1 MQLDIINFDGK
12 KVGSV
17 ELTDS
22 IFGVE
27 PRADILHRVV
37 TWQRAKQR
45 AGTHAVKSVSDV
57 AGSGKKAFKQ
67 KKTGNARQGE
77 RYNVHMR
84 GGGVV
89 HGPVV
94 RDHSIDLP
102 KKIRSL
108 GLKMALSSKAQDGSL
123 VIIDSEK
130 LAAAKTNTF
139 AKQLKKLDIASALF
153 VGAAEL
159 DENFKKSA
167 ANIANIDVLPTMG
180 LNVLDILKHEKLVLT
195 ADAVKAVEA
204 RLAYY
209 IRIEGKQNGRKN
221 S

>member
-45 AGTHAVKSVSDV
+45 AGTHAVKTVSDV

-77 RYNVHMR
+77 RYDVHMR

-130 LAAAKTNTF
+130 LAAAKTNAF

-153 VGAAEL
+153 VGATEL

-204 RLAYY
+204 RLA
-209 IRIEGKQNGRKN
+209 
-221 S
+221 

>member
-12 KVGSV
+12 VVGKAD
-17 ELTDS
+17 LADS
-22 IFGVE
+22 IFGLD

-45 AGTHAVKSVSDV
+45 AGTHAVKTVSDV
-57 AGSGKKAFKQ
+57 QGSGKKAFKQ

-108 GLKMALSSKAQDGSL
+108 GLKMALSSKIKDGSL
-123 VIIDSEK
+123 VVIDSEK
-130 LAAAKTNTF
+130 LAAAKTGAF
-139 AKQLKKLDIASALF
+139 AKQLKKLEIASALF
-153 VGAAEL
+153 VGAEQL

-180 LNVLDILKHEKLVLT
+180 LNVLDVLKHEKLVLT
-195 ADAVKAVEA
+195 ADAVKAIEA
-204 RLAYY
+204 RLA
-209 IRIEGKQNGRKN
+209 
-221 S
+221 

>member
-1 MQLDIINFDGK
+1 MQVNVINFDGK
-12 KVGSV
+12 AVGKID
-17 ELTDS
+17 LQDS
-22 IFGVE
+22 IFGLDA
-27 PRADILHRVV
+27 RADILHRVV
-37 TWQRAKQR
+37 TWQRAKSR
-45 AGTHAVKSVSDV
+45 AGTHAVKTVSDV

-102 KKIRSL
+102 KKIRAL
-108 GLKMALSSKAQDGSL
+108 GLKMALSSKLKEDSL
-123 VIIDSEK
+123 IVVDSEK
-130 LAAAKTNTF
+130 LSAAKTGAF
-139 AKQLKKLDIASALF
+139 AKQLKKLKVASALF
-153 VGAAEL
+153 VGGDTL

-167 ANIANIDVLPTMG
+167 ANIVNVDVLPTIG

-195 ADAVKAVEA
+195 ADAVKAIEA
-204 RLAYY
+204 RLAA
-209 IRIEGKQNGRKN
+209 
-221 S
+221 

>member
-1 MQLDIINFDGK
+1 MQVNVINFDGK
-12 KVGSV
+12 AVGKID
-17 ELTDS
+17 LQDS
-22 IFGVE
+22 IFGLDA
-27 PRADILHRVV
+27 RADILHRVV
-37 TWQRAKQR
+37 TWQRAKSR
-45 AGTHAVKSVSDV
+45 AGTHAVKTVSDV

-108 GLKMALSSKAQDGSL
+108 GLKMALSSKLKEDSL
-123 VIIDSEK
+123 IVIDSEK
-130 LAAAKTNTF
+130 VAAAKTGAF
-139 AKQLKKLDIASALF
+139 AKQLKKLNIASALF
-153 VGAAEL
+153 VGGDTL

-167 ANIANIDVLPTMG
+167 ANIVNVDVLPTVG

-195 ADAVKAVEA
+195 ADAVKAIEA
-204 RLAYY
+204 RLAA
-209 IRIEGKQNGRKN
+209 
-221 S
+221 

>member
-17 ELTDS
+17 ELADS
-22 IFGVE
+22 IFGIE

-37 TWQRAKQR
+37 TWQRAKSR
-45 AGTHAVKSVSDV
+45 AGTHAVKTVSDV
-57 AGSGKKAFKQ
+57 QGSGKKAFKQ

-94 RDHSIDLP
+94 RDHSIDPP
-102 KKIRSL
+102 KKVRSL
-108 GLKMALSSKAQDGSL
+108 GLKMALSSKAKDGSL

-130 LAAAKTNTF
+130 LESAKTNAF

-153 VGAAEL
+153 VGATEL

-167 ANIANIDVLPTMG
+167 ANIANIDVLPTIG
-180 LNVLDILKHEKLVLT
+180 LNVLDVLKHEKLVLT

-204 RLAYY
+204 RLA
-209 IRIEGKQNGRKN
+209 
-221 S
+221 

>member
-1 MQLDIINFDGK
+1 MQVDIINFDGK
-12 KVGSV
+12 AVGKV
-17 ELTDS
+17 ELADA
-22 IFGVE
+22 IFGVS

-37 TWQRAKQR
+37 TWQRAKSR
-45 AGTHAVKSVSDV
+45 AGTHAVKTVSDV

-67 KKTGNARQGE
+67 KKTGNAREGE
-77 RYNVHMR
+77 KYNVHMR

-102 KKIRSL
+102 KKVRAL
-108 GLKMALSSKAQDGSL
+108 GLKMALSSKVSDGSL
-123 VIIDSEK
+123 IVIDSEK
-130 LAAAKTNTF
+130 LSSAKTGAF

-153 VGAAEL
+153 VGATEL

-167 ANIANIDVLPTMG
+167 ANIPNIDALPTIG
-180 LNVLDILKHEKLVLT
+180 LNVLDILKHDKLVLT

-204 RLAYY
+204 RLA
-209 IRIEGKQNGRKN
+209 
-221 S
+221 

>member
-12 KVGSV
+12 SVGKVDLADSV
-17 ELTDS
+17 
-22 IFGVE
+22 FGVS

-37 TWQRAKQR
+37 TWQRANSR
-45 AGTHAVKSVSDV
+45 AGTHAVKTVSDV
-57 AGSGKKAFKQ
+57 AGSGRKAFKQ

-102 KKIRSL
+102 KKIRAL
-108 GLKMALSSKAQDGSL
+108 GLKMALSSKLQDGNL
-123 VIIDSEK
+123 VVIDSEK
-130 LAAAKTNTF
+130 VKAAKTNTL
-139 AKQLKKLDIASALF
+139 AKQLKKLGLDSVLF

-159 DENFKKSA
+159 DANFKKSV
-167 ANIANIDVLPTMG
+167 ANIVNVDALPTIG

-195 ADAVKAVEA
+195 ADAVKSVEA
-204 RLAYY
+204 RL
-209 IRIEGKQNGRKN
+209 G
-221 S
+221 

>member
-17 ELTDS
+17 ELADS
-22 IFGVE
+22 IFGLE

-45 AGTHAVKSVSDV
+45 AGTHAVKSVSEV

-130 LAAAKTNTF
+130 LAAAKTNAF

-153 VGAAEL
+153 VGAADL

-167 ANIANIDVLPTMG
+167 ANIANIDVLPTIG

-204 RLAYY
+204 RLA
-209 IRIEGKQNGRKN
+209 
-221 S
+221 

>member
-22 IFGVE
+22 IFGLE

-108 GLKMALSSKAQDGSL
+108 GLKMALSSKVKDGSL

-130 LAAAKTNTF
+130 LASAKTNAF

-153 VGAAEL
+153 VGATEL

-167 ANIANIDVLPTMG
+167 ANIANIDVLPTIG
-180 LNVLDILKHEKLVLT
+180 LNVLDVLKHEKLVLT

-204 RLAYY
+204 RLA
-209 IRIEGKQNGRKN
+209 
-221 S
+221 

>member
-17 ELTDS
+17 ELESS
-22 IFGVE
+22 IFGLE

-45 AGTHAVKSVSDV
+45 AGTHAVKSVSEV

-108 GLKMALSSKAQDGSL
+108 GLKMALSSKAKDGSL
-123 VIIDSEK
+123 IIIDSEK
-130 LAAAKTNTF
+130 LEAAKTNAF

-153 VGAAEL
+153 VGAADL

-167 ANIANIDVLPTMG
+167 ANLANIDVLPTIG

-204 RLAYY
+204 RLA
-209 IRIEGKQNGRKN
+209 
-221 S
+221 

>member
-17 ELTDS
+17 ELMES
-22 IFGVE
+22 IFGLE

-37 TWQRAKQR
+37 TWQRAKSR
-45 AGTHAVKSVSDV
+45 AGTHAVKTVSDV
-57 AGSGKKAFKQ
+57 QGSGKKAFKQ

-108 GLKMALSSKAQDGSL
+108 GLKMALSSKVKDGSL
-123 VIIDSEK
+123 VVIDSEK
-130 LAAAKTNTF
+130 LESAKTNAF
-139 AKQLKKLDIASALF
+139 AKQLKKLEIASALF

-167 ANIANIDVLPTMG
+167 ANIANVDVLPTMG
-180 LNVLDILKHEKLVLT
+180 LNVLDVLKHEKLVLT
-195 ADAVKAVEA
+195 ADAVKAIEA
-204 RLAYY
+204 RLA
-209 IRIEGKQNGRKN
+209 
-221 S
+221 

>member
-22 IFGVE
+22 IFGLE

-37 TWQRAKQR
+37 TWQRAKSR
-45 AGTHAVKSVSDV
+45 AGTHAVKTVSDV
-57 AGSGKKAFKQ
+57 QGSGKKAFKQ

-130 LAAAKTNTF
+130 LAAAKTNAF
-139 AKQLKKLDIASALF
+139 AKQLKKLEIASALF
-153 VGAAEL
+153 VGATEL

-167 ANIANIDVLPTMG
+167 ANIANIDVLPTIG

-195 ADAVKAVEA
+195 ADAVKAIEA
-204 RLAYY
+204 RLA
-209 IRIEGKQNGRKN
+209 
-221 S
+221 

>member
-22 IFGVE
+22 IFGLE

-45 AGTHAVKSVSDV
+45 AGTHAVKTVSDV

-130 LAAAKTNTF
+130 LAAAKTNAF
-139 AKQLKKLDIASALF
+139 AKQLKKLNIASALF
-153 VGAAEL
+153 VGATEL

-167 ANIANIDVLPTMG
+167 ANIANVDVLPTIG

-204 RLAYY
+204 RLA
-209 IRIEGKQNGRKN
+209 
-221 S
+221 

>member
-1 MQLDIINFDGK
+1 MQVDVINFDGK
-12 KVGSV
+12 SVGKVDLADQV
-17 ELTDS
+17 FA
-22 IFGVE
+22 IE

-37 TWQRAKQR
+37 TWQRAKSR
-45 AGTHAVKSVSDV
+45 AGTHAVKTVSDV

-89 HGPVV
+89 HGPVI

-108 GLKMALSSKAQDGSL
+108 GLKMALSSKVKDGNL
-123 VIIDSEK
+123 VVIDSEK
-130 LAAAKTNTF
+130 LSAAKTGAL
-139 AKQLKKLDIASALF
+139 AKQLKKLNLDSALF
-153 VGAAEL
+153 VGADAL
-159 DENFKKSA
+159 DANFQKSA
-167 ANIANIDVLPTMG
+167 ANIPNIDALPTIG
-180 LNVLDILKHEKLVLT
+180 LNVLDILNHDKLVLT

-204 RLAYY
+204 RLA
-209 IRIEGKQNGRKN
+209 
-221 S
+221 

>member
-17 ELTDS
+17 ELADS
-22 IFGVE
+22 IFGLE

-37 TWQRAKQR
+37 TWQRAKSR
-45 AGTHAVKSVSDV
+45 AGTHAVKTVSDV
-57 AGSGKKAFKQ
+57 QGSGKKAFKQ

-130 LAAAKTNTF
+130 LAAAKTNAF
-139 AKQLKKLDIASALF
+139 AKQLKKLEIASALF
-153 VGAAEL
+153 VGATEL
-159 DENFKKSA
+159 DENFVKSA
-167 ANIANIDVLPTMG
+167 ANIANVDVLPTIG

-204 RLAYY
+204 RLA
-209 IRIEGKQNGRKN
+209 
-221 S
+221 

>member
-1 MQLDIINFDGK
+1 MQVEILNLDGK
-12 KVGSV
+12 SVGKVKLS
-17 ELTDS
+17 DS
-22 IFGVE
+22 IFGID

-37 TWQRAKQR
+37 TWQRANAR
-45 AGTHAVKSVSDV
+45 AGTHAVKTVSDV

-67 KKTGNARQGE
+67 KKTGNAREGE

-94 RDHSIDLP
+94 RDHNIDLP

-108 GLKMALSSKAQDGSL
+108 GLKMALSSKVKEGAL
-123 VIIDSEK
+123 IVIDSEK
-130 LAAAKTNTF
+130 MAEAKTNTL
-139 AKQLKKLDIASALF
+139 AKQLKKLNIESALF
-153 VGAAEL
+153 VGAEDVDA
-159 DENFKKSA
+159 NFKKSA
-167 ANIANIDVLPTMG
+167 ANIINVDVLPTIG

-204 RLAYY
+204 RL
-209 IRIEGKQNGRKN
+209 